1 MARGQQFH
9 TNQTHYLRK
18 TLAVGS
24 ITSAVAVNIGYLPAK
39 AVVLGVS
46 AVVSTAF
53 NSATSDVIDIGTS
66 VDANGFA
73 SAVDISSVGLK
84 AADDLAT
91 SDDLY
96 VTTETLLTATW
107 TGTGTAPTAGNV
119 VVVIEYAAD
128 NEYA

>member
-18 TLAVGS
+18 TLAVGE
-24 ITSAVAVNIGYLPAK
+24 ITSGVAVNLGYLPAK
-39 AVVLGVS
+39 AVVLGAS

-53 NSATSDVIDIGTS
+53 DSATSDVLNIGTS
-66 VDANGFA
+66 ADGDGFA
-73 SAVDISSVGLK
+73 TSLDISSVGLK
-84 AADDLAT
+84 AADELAT

-96 VTTETLLTATW
+96 VTSETLLTATW
-107 TGTGTAPTAGNV
+107 TGAGTAPTVGTVIV
-119 VVVIEYAAD
+119 VVEYAAD

>member
-24 ITSAVAVNIGYLPAK
+24 ITSASAVNIGYIPSG

-46 AVVSTAF
+46 AVVSVAF
-53 NSATSDVIDIGTS
+53 DSATSDVIDIGTS
-66 VDANGFA
+66 ADANGFA

-91 SDDLY
+91 SDDL
-96 VTTETLLTATW
+96 VTSVETLLTATW
-107 TGTGTAPTAGNV
+107 TGVGTAPTVGTVDV
-119 VVVIEYAAD
+119 VVEYAVD